1 MNDNELEFVLSPKY
15 IDFCNTTKNVD
26 IDILEGTTASGKT
39 TVAAGIKF
47 MRMVSE
53 STKKQHI
60 IASRTVGTAEKNI
73 INSENGILDLQP
85 GAKYCGNG
93 DKDNKFPHIKF
104 EGKIIYILGYDT
116 KDKWENALGGQYG
129 CVYID
134 EINTADIDFVREV
147 LPRNDYLCATLNP
160 DDPNLTVYSELINK
174 SRPYKKYEKDV
185 PDEIMKE
192 LLKVAPLKNA
202 RYWFF
207 TFRDNASLTEED
219 IEKKKSVAPPGTKLY
234 KNKIQGLRG
243 KATGLV
249 FNITAANIINEV
261 EAKQHDFIHYSIGVD
276 TSYSRKSHDK
286 LTIEFI
292 GITANRKC
300 ILLEEETYNN
310 KDATTPFAPSD
321 VIPKIVAFAEKCKVK
336 WGFAPNIFIDSAD
349 SGTIEE
355 ARKFKRDVGCIYNF
369 VPAWKKTKNV
379 TRVQLEQSWLK
390 TGDFLIVDTCTAYLE
405 ECDVYSYTEEGTLE
419 DKNDHSIQ
427 GCQYAWLPHKKKIG
441 NWEIIKQLIKDADD
455 DKEAA

>member
-1 MNDNELEFVLSPKY
+1 MSDEQLEFKLSPKY
-15 IDFCNTTKNVD
+15 IDFCNTIKNVD

-60 IASRTVGTAEKNI
+60 IASKTVGTAEKNI
-73 INSENGILDLQP
+73 INQENGILDLQP

-160 DDPNLTVYSELINK
+160 DNPNLPIYNELINK
-174 SRPYKKYEKDV
+174 ARPYKKYEKDV
-185 PDEIMKE
+185 PKEIMKE

-234 KNKIQGLRG
+234 KNKILGLRG

-249 FNITAANIINEV
+249 FNITSKDIINEV
-261 EAKQHDFIHYSIGVD
+261 EAKQYEFINFSIGVD
-276 TSYSRKSHDK
+276 TSYSRKTHDK
-286 LTIEFI
+286 LTLEFV
-292 GITANRKC
+292 GITADRKC
-300 ILLEEETYNN
+300 ILLEEEAYNN
-310 KDATTPFAPSD
+310 KDVEVHFAPSD

-355 ARKFKRDVGCIYNF
+355 ARKYKRETGCIYNF
-369 VPAWKKTKNV
+369 IPAWKKTKNI
-379 TRVQLEQSWLK
+379 TRVQLNQSWLN
-390 TGDFLIVDTCTAYLE
+390 TGDFLIVDTCTNYLE
-405 ECDVYSYTEEGTLE
+405 ECDMYSYTEEGELE
-419 DKNDHSIQ
+419 DGNDHSIQ
-427 GCQYAWLPHKKKIG
+427 GGQYAWLPYKKKIRKLENNKG
-441 NWEIIKQLIKDADD
+441 INKRCRR
-455 DKEAA
+455 